1 MRLSYRLCYHSAVAQ
16 RHKRSISLP
25 PDLDK
30 EIEAAAVESG
40 TTVSAWLAATA
51 AHRLR
56 LEAGR
61 RAIAEWE
68 AEHGALT
75 AEELAEGL
83 ARARALLGRKP
94 STRRSA

>member
-1 MRLSYRLCYHSAVAQ
+1 MAQ

-25 PDLDK
+25 PDLDRQ
-30 EIEAAAVESG
+30 IEAAAAESG
-40 TTVSAWLAATA
+40 TTVSAWLATSA

-68 AEHGALT
+68 ADHGSLT
-75 AEELAEGL
+75 AEELADGL
-83 ARARALLGRKP
+83 ARARALLGRTP
-94 STRRSA
+94 TSHRSA